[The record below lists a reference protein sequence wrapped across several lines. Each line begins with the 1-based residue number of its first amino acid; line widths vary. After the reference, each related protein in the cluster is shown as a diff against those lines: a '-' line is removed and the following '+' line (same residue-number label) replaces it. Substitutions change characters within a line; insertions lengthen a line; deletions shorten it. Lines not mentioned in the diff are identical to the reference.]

1 MTDILDAGLL
11 LSWYDIHKRILPWR
25 QTTDPYR
32 IWLSE
37 VMLQQTQVA
46 TVIPYYERFTRAF
59 PDATALADAQDD
71 RVLKMWEGLG
81 YYNRC
86 HNFLKAMRKVR
97 DEHGGRVPDTPNA
110 FSGLPGVG
118 PYTCAA
124 VQSIAFGHPTA
135 AVDGNVNRV
144 VTRLFAL
151 DGVVTSAGVKRAI
164 QEAVDAAVPETRPGD
179 FNQAMMELGA
189 TVCTPK
195 RPDCLRCPLGAGC
208 KARAL
213 GKQEVFPVKGAGKA
227 VPLYPV
233 ALAVVV
239 QNGKILVQK
248 RPAKGHLAGMWEFPG
263 GRVLAGETHAKA
275 LERSLVDELGI
286 VPVVGEMVGSVTHAY
301 SHFRVQLFVYLA
313 EVEGGI
319 PTPKKGQPVDWIV
332 PEDLERLAFPTANRK
347 LFPLIVEALA

>member
-11 LSWYDIHKRILPWR
+11 LSWYDTHKRILPWR
-25 QTTDPYR
+25 QTRDPYR

-46 TVIPYYERFTRAF
+46 TVIPYYNRFTDAF

-86 HNFLKAMRKVR
+86 HNLLKAMRKVR
-97 DEHGGRVPDTPNA
+97 DEHGGRVPDTPEA

-124 VQSIAFGHPTA
+124 VQSIAFGHSLA

-164 QEAVDAAVPETRPGD
+164 QDAVDSAVSETRPGD

-189 TVCTPK
+189 TVCTPR
-195 RPDCLRCPLGAGC
+195 RPDCSRCPLRSGC

-213 GKQEVFPVKGAGKA
+213 GRQEAFPVKGAKKA

-239 QNGKILVQK
+239 KDGKILVQK

-263 GRVLAGETHAKA
+263 GRVLTGETHEDA
-275 LERSLVDELGI
+275 LGRCLMDELGV
-286 VPVVGEMVGSVTHAY
+286 VPAVGKLVGSVTHAY
-301 SHFRVQLFVYLA
+301 SHFRVQLYLYLA
-313 EVEGGI
+313 EVGGGS
-319 PTPKKGQPVDWIV
+319 PTSKKGQPVDWITT
-332 PEDLERLAFPTANRK
+332 EDLNRLAFPTANRK
-347 LFPLIVEALA
+347 LFPLLVEALG